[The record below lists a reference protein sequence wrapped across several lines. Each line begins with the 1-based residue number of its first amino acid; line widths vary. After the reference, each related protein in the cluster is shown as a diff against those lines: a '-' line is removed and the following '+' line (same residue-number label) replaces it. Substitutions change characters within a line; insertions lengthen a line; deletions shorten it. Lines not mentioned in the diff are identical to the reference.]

1 MITIDGKEY
10 TEDQL
15 TKEQKYVVSQIQ
27 DIETK
32 LNGFRFQMDQ
42 LLVAKQTFSDMLVN
56 SVSGESED
64 EQVAAEADRS

>member
-15 TKEQKYVVSQIQ
+15 TNEQKYVVSQIQ